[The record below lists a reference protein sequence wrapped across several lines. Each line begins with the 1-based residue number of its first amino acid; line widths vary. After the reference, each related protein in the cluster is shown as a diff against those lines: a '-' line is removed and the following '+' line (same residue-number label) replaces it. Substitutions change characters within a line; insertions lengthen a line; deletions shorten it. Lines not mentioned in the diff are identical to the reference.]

1 MTIRFHGLPRR
12 LGRAAIATALAVAG
26 CAPAVE
32 NGESQVWGRVTAR
45 GKPLTVGTVIF
56 MPLAERDVTWG
67 AGHLDRQG
75 RFHLSASRSDVPLQ
89 PGRYA
94 VYIKAP
100 SRVDPADPAKLAPVE
115 GYPVPAKYLD
125 ANAPA
130 IQVEIKD
137 EPTRF
142 DFNLDD

>member
-1 MTIRFHGLPRR
+1 MTIRFHDLPRR
-12 LGRAAIATALAVAG
+12 LGRAAIATVLAAAG
-26 CAPAVE
+26 CGPAVE

-45 GKPLTVGTVIF
+45 GKPLTQGTVVF

-67 AGHLDRQG
+67 AGHLDGQG
-75 RFHLSASRSDVPLQ
+75 RFHLSASRSDVPLL
-89 PGRYA
+89 PGRYS

-100 SRVDPADPAKLAPVE
+100 TRVDPAEARLVPID

-125 ANAPA
+125 ANAPI